1 MNIRVK
7 KLPIVL
13 PLLLVAALLVSAAVM
28 SRMGRTSAAAHTDL
42 GQKYLNDMNYTGA
55 VAEFL
60 QSISLDPTAQEAR
73 RGLAPA

>member
-28 SRMGRTSAAAHTDL
+28 SRMGRTSGPARPHR
-42 GQKYLNDMNYTGA
+42 GQK
-55 VAEFL
+55 
-60 QSISLDPTAQEAR
+60 
-73 RGLAPA
+73 